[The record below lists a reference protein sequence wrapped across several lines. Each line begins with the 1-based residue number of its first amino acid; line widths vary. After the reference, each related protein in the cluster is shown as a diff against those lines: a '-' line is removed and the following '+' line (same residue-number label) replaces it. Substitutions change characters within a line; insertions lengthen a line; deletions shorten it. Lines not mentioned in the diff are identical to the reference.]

1 MSEADEAAAAQ
12 PRRTRTGL
20 WVLEA
25 GLLAIIVGLGAYGA
39 GVRNGI
45 HIEKRRAERSEA
57 GPSPHEHAMPPAEAA
72 MPPMDKEALKA
83 RLAGFSHQELL
94 EIANQHL
101 DQARAASDSEDPE
114 ASARRFTIA
123 VAAYEKALELQPEDP
138 DVLTDLGIALR
149 GLGDA
154 EGAVQRF
161 REAAKLDPKHVQ
173 SRFNLGLVLLHDLG
187 RKEEAAASWE
197 EYLEV
202 APKDDELRPMV
213 EQELKQLRR

>member
-45 HIEKRRAERSEA
+45 HIEKRRAERSDA
-57 GPSPHEHAMPPAEAA
+57 GPSPPEHA

-187 RKEEAAASWE
+187 RKEEAVASWE